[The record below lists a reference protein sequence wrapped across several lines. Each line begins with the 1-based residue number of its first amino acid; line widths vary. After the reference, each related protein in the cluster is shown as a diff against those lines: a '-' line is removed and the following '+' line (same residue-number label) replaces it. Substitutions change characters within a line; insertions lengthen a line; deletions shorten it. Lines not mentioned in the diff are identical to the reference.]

1 MSLFE
6 HQDALETLNQSLPL
20 VDKLAFVHDFIRRRY
35 DFIDRIAVAVY
46 DPKTDLLKTFVHS
59 SGGDDPLTL
68 YQARLVEARSLQ
80 EIVKLGRPRVV
91 NDLALLAGGEKT
103 HTQRIGAQGYGASYT
118 LPLYRNS
125 EFFGFLFFN
134 SYGKDVFRE
143 SVLRDLDLIGHLL
156 ALVVINEQAE
166 VRTLVASVKTA
177 TSMAQHRDFETG
189 FHLDRMSN
197 YARLVARE
205 VAGKY
210 GLSDALVEHIFLFS
224 PLHDIGKIA
233 IPDQILL
240 KQGKLSEEEFEV
252 MKTHSSKGQEII
264 DTMLENFGLAGM
276 EHVDVLR
283 NIAHYHH
290 EAMNGSGYPSG
301 LKGEA
306 VPLEARIVAVA
317 DVFDALTSAR
327 PYKAAWSNDDAFAF
341 LVKMAGEKFDQDC
354 VQALIANRQEVEDI
368 QARFQEDRLG

>member
-6 HQDALETLNQSLPL
+6 HQDALETLNRSIPL
-20 VDKLAFVHDFIRRRY
+20 ADKLAFVHDFLRRRY
-35 DFIDRIAVAVY
+35 DFIDRVAVALY
-46 DPKTDLLKTFVHS
+46 DAKTDLLKTFVHS
-59 SGGDDPLTL
+59 SGGDDPLAL
-68 YQARLVEARSLQ
+68 YQARLAESGSLQ
-80 EIVKLGRPRVV
+80 ELVALGRPRVV
-91 NDLALLAGGEKT
+91 NDLALLAGGEKA

-118 LPLYRNS
+118 LPLYRNG

-134 SYGKDVFRE
+134 SYRKGVFRE
-143 SVLRDLDLIGHLL
+143 SVLRDLDLFGHLL

-189 FHLDRMSN
+189 AHLDRMSN
-197 YARLVARE
+197 YARLIARE
-205 VAGKY
+205 LAGKY

-240 KQGKLSEEEFEV
+240 KSGKLDAEEYEV
-252 MKTHSSKGQEII
+252 MKTHARKGQEII
-264 DTMLENFGLAGM
+264 DTMLENFGLNGM
-276 EHVDVLR
+276 EHADVLR
-283 NIAHYHH
+283 NIAHHHH
-290 EAMNGSGYPSG
+290 EAINGSGYPAG

-317 DVFDALTSAR
+317 DVFDALTSVR
-327 PYKAAWSNDDAFAF
+327 PYKEAWGNDDAFAF
-341 LVKMAGEKFDQDC
+341 LGKMAGEKFDRDC
-354 VQALIANRQEVEDI
+354 VQALVVNRQEVEEI